1 MTVFD
6 GGLLLVFAVSVF
18 FAAVRGGLRE
28 LGTLVAL
35 AAAGGLGWLIAPRL
49 LGVVGAGDGFLMTVV
64 AMGVLTVVFFVG
76 LYAGLVVL
84 LSRVRLSPQQTLA
97 DRIGGGAFG
106 VVRAM
111 ALVGLGFLGYAYYL
125 DEDQRPAAVSE
136 ALLLPVAQASANL
149 VESFAPERAPALDRP
164 PANARPEPSSTPS
177 STSSNDSSTA
187 RPARSAS
194 NLDEGGNGAAAGAA
208 AAGYDRSTRASL
220 EDLVTTVTTTRDA
233 PLAEAPDIV
242 RGDGI
247 AARKPDE
254 DPLASLLEETAR

>member
-35 AAAGGLGWLIAPRL
+35 AAAGGLGWLVAPRL
-49 LGVVGAGDGFLMTVV
+49 LGAIGAGDGFLMTVV

-76 LYAGLVVL
+76 LYTGLVFL
-84 LSRVRLSPQQTLA
+84 LARVRLSPQQTLA

-106 VVRAM
+106 VIRAV

-177 STSSNDSSTA
+177 STSSNNSSA
-187 RPARSAS
+187 AKPARRAS
-194 NLDEGGNGAAAGAA
+194 NQGENANNAAT
-208 AAGYDRSTRASL
+208 GYDRSTRASL

-233 PLAEAPDIV
+233 PLVEAPEV
-242 RGDGI
+242 ARGDSI
-247 AARKPDE
+247 AAKKPGE